1 MYLTIRM
8 PSCLKIQCFNST
20 PSPNEVSEVF
30 QGNLLLTVQHMFH
43 LWDAMSLH
51 WSSRDP
57 PLPPE
62 PSLRKGKNL
71 QRAGK
76 YYKHGPLLTQT
87 ISFSPKSVTWQFL
100 FTCQGLPQNI
110 IPTSQ
115 QFWTYYII
123 NSSICFQLYML
134 LSTRPHMFFII
145 CLS

>member
-1 MYLTIRM
+1 M

-20 PSPNEVSEVF
+20 PSPNEVSEAF

-71 QRAGK
+71 YRAGK
-76 YYKHGPLLTQT
+76 YYKHGPLLT
-87 ISFSPKSVTWQFL
+87 
-100 FTCQGLPQNI
+100 
-110 IPTSQ
+110 
-115 QFWTYYII
+115 
-123 NSSICFQLYML
+123 
-134 LSTRPHMFFII
+134 
-145 CLS
+145 